1 MKISTT
7 TLIAITMLTA
17 FNVNANKSTIHK
29 ECIDEPI
36 FNGSACVYQANKA
49 AKKTIIL
56 VHGLNGSALRD
67 WRYQIPV
74 LSKDY
79 HVLTFDLPG
88 FGDSDKEVAY
98 YSPREYAKF
107 INYIANRYAHGKAI
121 VVGHSMGGAISLR
134 YSEMFPQNIE
144 NLILVDVAGVL
155 HRMAYSRQLM
165 KGWLKTRVSDDSR
178 MLYHADRL
186 ANKLLSK
193 VEPVVGPLSSFM
205 SQYVLKSEVLD
216 IDSTTT
222 SAVTLAHEDLT
233 DALSLLQIPTMI
245 IWGENDTIA
254 PMRTAQVLK
263 SYLPQASLKIIKNA
277 AHVPMVDQ
285 PYKFNKLMESYLRK
299 SDSDDYKITKTRTTK
314 NEEEGSGRSVTCED
328 KVDKIYEGDY
338 EDLDIINCNQVVI
351 RNANINNLV
360 IRSSSVSIENSEIIS
375 TQTAMD
381 VGQSD
386 VVITASRLIGETAI
400 MLSGSQ
406 LDMAGVT
413 LIGEDFS
420 VNGDESSSLLV
431 FSVSM
436 IDSQYDTRAIHE
448 FVKVDRENPL

>member
-1 MKISTT
+1 
-7 TLIAITMLTA
+7 MLTA
-17 FNVNANKSTIHK
+17 FNVSANNNTIHK
-29 ECIDEPI
+29 ACIDEPI
-36 FNGSACVYQANKA
+36 FNGSACVYQTNKA

-56 VHGLNGSALRD
+56 IHGLNGSALRD

-74 LSKDY
+74 LSNDY

-144 NLILVDVAGVL
+144 KLILVDVAGVL

-178 MLYHADRL
+178 MLYHADRI
-186 ANKLLSK
+186 ANKVLNK
-193 VEPVVGPLSSFM
+193 VEPIVGPLSSFM

-216 IDSTTT
+216 IDSSTT

-254 PMRTAQVLK
+254 PIRTAQVLK
-263 SYLPQASLKIIKNA
+263 SYLPEASLKVIKNA

-285 PYKFNKLMESYLRK
+285 PQKFNKLIKSYLKK
-299 SDSDDYKITKTRTTK
+299 SGSVDYKTTNTQAIK
-314 NEEEGSGRSVTCED
+314 NKEDGAGRSATCED
-328 KVDKIYEGDY
+328 DVDAIYEGYY
-338 EDLDIINCNQVVI
+338 ENLDIINCNQVVI
-351 RNANINNLV
+351 RNANIENLV

-375 TQTAMD
+375 TETALD

-386 VVITASRLIGETAI
+386 VVITASKLIGETAI
-400 MLSGSQ
+400 KLSGSR
-406 LDMAGVT
+406 LDLAGVT

-420 VNGDESSSLLV
+420 VNGDESSSSLV

-436 IDSQYDTRAIHE
+436 IDSKYDTREIHE
-448 FVKVDRENPL
+448 FVKVDRDNPL